1 MNNEEKRF
9 ELRLILTAGMNAG
22 VRKTVFNIQGL
33 EFNDQ
38 LSREESLSYFLK
50 DQDFIIVTEHKG
62 VKSKEYKKVLIS
74 VNNILSAEFIDD

>member
-50 DQDFIIVTEHKG
+50 DQDFIIATEHKG
-62 VKSKEYKKVLIS
+62 VKSKGYKKVLIS
-74 VNNILSAEFIDD
+74 VRNILSAEFIDD

>member
-1 MNNEEKRF
+1 MNNEENRF

-22 VRKTVFNIQGL
+22 FRKTVFNIQGL

-50 DQDFIIVTEHKG
+50 EQDFIIATERKG

-74 VNNILSAEFIDD
+74 VRNILSAEFIDE